1 MEISK
6 VNADL
11 RLIIGDCSNMT
22 SMSESS
28 DEDQGV
34 ERVLSGILGEVVLV
48 IFFAMLNIKLKIV
61 FSR

>member
-1 MEISK
+1 
-6 VNADL
+6 
-11 RLIIGDCSNMT
+11 MT

-48 IFFAMLNIKLKIV
+48 IFFCNV
-61 FSR
+61 EH